1 MKLKKMNM
9 VGNPTT
15 FQPDGRQ
22 ADIPEGEKEGEGW
35 RGRGTIEISAALPS
49 DWIVGLQ
56 DMR

>member
-22 ADIPEGEKEGEGW
+22 ADIPEGRRREKG
-35 RGRGTIEISAALPS
+35 RGRSTIEISAVLPS